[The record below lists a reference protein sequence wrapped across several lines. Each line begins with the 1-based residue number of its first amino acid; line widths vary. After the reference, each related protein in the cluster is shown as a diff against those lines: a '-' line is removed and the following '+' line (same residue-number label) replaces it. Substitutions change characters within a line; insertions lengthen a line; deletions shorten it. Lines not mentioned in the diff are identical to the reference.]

1 MFKKK
6 KGEDPI
12 MAETYP
18 KFKAASVQTSPAFL
32 DRKATIEKTCSLMM
46 DASRNGAKLVAY
58 PEAFIPGYPYWIWL
72 DVPSENYCFFEKLFE
87 EAVVIPS
94 PATEELC
101 RGAREAGVYALIGV
115 NEKLP
120 RQMGTMWNTN
130 LLIDNKGNILGKHR
144 KLVPTFAEK
153 MVWSRGDGSGL
164 SVWETELGIIGTLA
178 CGNNTHCLYKYAL
191 IAQGE
196 QIHIA
201 NYPAFNVPGEGDITR
216 WNLIR
221 TGAHSMEGK
230 LFNICSSS
238 TVSNE
243 MIEML
248 CGDDPKKR
256 KWMEA
261 CRAYSSVTNPIGNT
275 TAELIDEEGIIYAD
289 IDVSEMIT
297 AKQFH
302 DIIGHYTRMDV
313 VSMNL
318 SRAEDRPLWCDSR
331 PPSQAASALP
341 NAGLQENIVEG
352 QKGIENALNRLIDL
366 ISGNRDGIKENGT

>member
-1 MFKKK
+1 M
-6 KGEDPI
+6 G
-12 MAETYP
+12 ETYP
-18 KFKAASVQTSPAFL
+18 KFKAAAVQTSPVFL
-32 DRKATIEKTCSLMM
+32 NRKATIEKACALMM
-46 DASRNGAKLVAY
+46 EASRNGAELVAF
-58 PEAFIPGYPYWIWL
+58 PEAFVPGYPYWIWL
-72 DVPSENYCFFEKLFE
+72 DMPSENYRFFERLFE

-94 PATEELC
+94 TATEELC
-101 RGAREAGVYALIGV
+101 RGAREAGIYALVGI

-130 LLIDNKGNILGKHR
+130 LLIDNEGNILGKHR

-164 SVWETELGIIGTLA
+164 RVWETELGIIGTLA

-238 TVSNE
+238 TVNDE
-243 MIEML
+243 MMEML
-248 CGDDPKKR
+248 CGDDRKKR
-256 KWMEA
+256 GWMEA
-261 CRAYSSVTNPIGNT
+261 CRAYSSVTNPAGNT

-313 VSMNL
+313 VSMSL
-318 SRAEDRPLWCDSR
+318 SRAEDRPLWCHDHAIS
-331 PPSQAASALP
+331 PAVSTLAS
-341 NAGLQENIVEG
+341 AGLQESIVER
-352 QKGIENALNRLIDL
+352 QKGMEETLNRLMDA
-366 ISGNRDGIKENGT
+366 ISGSKGTVE

>member
-1 MFKKK
+1 M
-6 KGEDPI
+6 G
-12 MAETYP
+12 ETYP
-18 KFKAASVQTSPAFL
+18 RFRAAAVQAAPVFL
-32 DRKATIEKTCSLMM
+32 DREATIERACNLMM
-46 DASRNGAKLVAY
+46 EAGENGAKLVAF
-58 PEAFIPGYPYWIWL
+58 PEAFVPGYPYWIWL
-72 DVPSENYCFFEKLFE
+72 DVPSENYGFFQRLFE

-94 PATEELC
+94 PATEKLC
-101 RGAREAGVYALIGV
+101 RGAREADVYALVGV

-120 RQMGTMWNTN
+120 TQMGTMWNTN
-130 LLIDNKGNILGKHR
+130 LLIDNRGNILGKHR

-164 SVWETELGIIGTLA
+164 RVWETELGIIGTLA

-201 NYPAFNVPGEGDITR
+201 NYPAFNVPGEGDLTR

-238 TVSNE
+238 TISSQ
-243 MIEML
+243 MMEML
-248 CGDDPKKR
+248 CGADEKKR
-256 KWMEA
+256 EWMKA
-261 CRAYSSVTNPIGNT
+261 CRSYSSVTNPIGNT
-275 TAELIDEEGIIYAD
+275 LAELIDEEGIIYAEID
-289 IDVSEMIT
+289 ISEMIT

-313 VSMNL
+313 VSLNL
-318 SRAEDRPLWCDSR
+318 SRDEDRPLWYGTGIRTPAAREGTNMDSF
-331 PPSQAASALP
+331 
-341 NAGLQENIVEG
+341 ENIVERQEG
-352 QKGIENALNRLIDL
+352 LIEEVRRLIDV
-366 ISGNRDGIKENGT
+366 ISENMGDAKRKQE

>member
-1 MFKKK
+1 M
-6 KGEDPI
+6 G
-12 MAETYP
+12 ETYP
-18 KFKAASVQTSPAFL
+18 KFKAAAVQASPVFL
-32 DRKATIEKTCSLMM
+32 DRRATIEKACISMM
-46 DASRNGAKLVAY
+46 EASRNGAELVAF
-58 PEAFIPGYPYWIWL
+58 PEAFVPGYPYWIWL
-72 DVPSENYCFFEKLFE
+72 DVPSENYGFFQKLFE

-94 PATEELC
+94 PATEALC
-101 RGAREAGVYALIGV
+101 RGAREAGVYAVIGV

-120 RQMGTMWNTN
+120 TQMGTMWNTN
-130 LLIDNKGNILGKHR
+130 LLIDNEGKILGKHR

-164 SVWETELGIIGTLA
+164 RVWETELGIMGTLA

-201 NYPAFNVPGEGDITR
+201 NYPAFNVPGEGDLTR

-221 TGAHSMEGK
+221 TGAHSLEGK
-230 LFNICSSS
+230 LFNVCSSS
-238 TVSNE
+238 TISNE

-248 CGDDPKKR
+248 CGDDEKKR
-256 KWMEA
+256 AWMKA

-275 TAELIDEEGIIYAD
+275 LAELVDDEGIIYAD
-289 IDVSEMIT
+289 IDISEMIT

-318 SRAEDRPLWCDSR
+318 SRDEDRPLWCDSEVK
-331 PPSQAASALP
+331 PPAVSKGA
-341 NAGLQENIVEG
+341 NEGLQENIVEN
-352 QKGIENALNRLIDL
+352 QKDLKDALNRLIEV
-366 ISGNRDGIKENGT
+366 ISENKSGVAS